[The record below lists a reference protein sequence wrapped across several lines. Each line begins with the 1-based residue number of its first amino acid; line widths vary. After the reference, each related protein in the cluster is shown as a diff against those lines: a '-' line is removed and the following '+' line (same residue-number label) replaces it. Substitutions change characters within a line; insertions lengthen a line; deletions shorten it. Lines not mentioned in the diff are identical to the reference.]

1 MYVLS
6 TIQALKIAR
15 EDNKTQLW
23 RLQLTSSQTQLITWM
38 VVEHDQIL
46 RI

>member
-23 RLQLTSSQTQLITWM
+23 RLQLTSSQTQTDNM
-38 VVEHDQIL
+38 DGC
-46 RI
+46 RT